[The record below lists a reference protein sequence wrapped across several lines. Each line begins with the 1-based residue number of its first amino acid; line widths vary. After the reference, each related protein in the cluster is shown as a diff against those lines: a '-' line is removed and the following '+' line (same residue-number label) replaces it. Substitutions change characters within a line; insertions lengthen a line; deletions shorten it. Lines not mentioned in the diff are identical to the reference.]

1 MLSNSQIL
9 PTAEENFAGI
19 KAIVKIIQD
28 EYQIHNEGGETGAP
42 APGDVSED
50 RR

>member
-1 MLSNSQIL
+1 MLSNREII

-28 EYQIHNEGGETGAP
+28 EYQIRNGNGEVDAP
-42 APGDVSED
+42 APGAASED
-50 RR
+50 KR